1 MTTKIQSKVDFFPI
15 LYCSTGKMKVT
26 GTLSSSTKSK
36 HKIWKKFNSSK
47 SNMIVNKIKEI

>member
-1 MTTKIQSKVDFFPI
+1 MTTKIQSKVDFFSI
-15 LYCSTGKMKVT
+15 LYCSTGKMNVT